1 MKTFNILLLS
11 VMLSVNSSA
20 TDILI
25 EAESFADRGGWV
37 VDNQSMRQMGS
48 PYLMAHGLGTPVADA
63 VTDFLVPKSGDYRVW
78 VRTRDW
84 IKTWGREGSPGRF
97 IVAFNSMALDSIFG
111 TERAEW
117 HWQDGG
123 TVALKKGRNR
133 ITLHDLTGFN
143 GRCDAVYL
151 TADLKKQP
159 GEDSVLG
166 GCPVRAPEAPPAE
179 AGEYDLVV
187 AGGGMAGCCAAIA
200 AARLGCKVALI
211 QNRPVLGG
219 NNSSEVRVGLSGR
232 IMQEPYPNLGNLL
245 DEFGTVG
252 YHNNVEAKENP
263 ETERSRQIAGI
274 LEQSPEKHIHNAG
287 PATNYEDEKKE
298 QLVRNEKNITLFLN
312 MQVIEAEKRDD
323 AISAVTGQDI
333 MTGRRYRFRGALFA
347 DCTGDGTLG
356 ALAGADCRM
365 GRESKAET
373 GEPRAPLEA
382 DSLVMGTSVQWYAT
396 ESTSASAFPDC
407 PWALAF
413 SDSTCSYSLRGDWD
427 WETGM
432 NSNQIEDIEYIR
444 DYGLRA
450 VFGNWSFLKNHSSR
464 KAEYAEKQ
472 LSWVAYIGGK
482 RESRRLLGDIILQE
496 QDVLQGVR
504 YEDASFTTT
513 WSVDLH
519 YPKPVEGMEEEPF
532 LSYASHEHIKPYAVP
547 YRCLYS
553 RNVSNLFMAGRNI
566 SVTHVALG
574 TVRVMRT
581 GAMMGE
587 VVGMAASI
595 CRNHKAKPRQVYQS
609 FLPEL
614 QELMKKGIGT
624 PGFGKLNVPK
634 KTD

>member
-1 MKTFNILLLS
+1 MKIFNILLLNI
-11 VMLSVNSSA
+11 MLSVNCSA

-25 EAESFADRGGWV
+25 EAESFADKGGWV
-37 VDNQSMRQMGS
+37 VDNQSMMQMGS
-48 PYLMAHGLGTPVADA
+48 PYLMAHGLGTPAADA
-63 VTDFLVPKSGDYRVW
+63 VTDFLVSKSGDYRVW

-84 IKTWGREGSPGRF
+84 VKTWDREGSPGRF

-133 ITLHDLTGFN
+133 IALHDLTGFN

-159 GEDSVLG
+159 GEVG
-166 GCPVRAPEAPPAE
+166 GCPVRVPEAPPAE

-245 DEFGTVG
+245 DEFGIVG

-274 LEQSPEKHIHNAG
+274 LKQSPEKHIHNAG

-312 MQVIEAEKRDD
+312 MQVIEAEKRGD
-323 AISAVTGQDI
+323 AISAVVGQDI
-333 MTGRRYRFRGALFA
+333 MTGRRYRFRGVLFA

-373 GEPRAPLEA
+373 GEPGAPSEA

-396 ESTSASAFPDC
+396 ESTSASTFPDC

-464 KAEYAEKQ
+464 KAEYADKQ

-482 RESRRLLGDIILQE
+482 RESRRLLGDVILQE
-496 QDVLQGVR
+496 QDVLQGTK

-532 LSYASHEHIKPYAVP
+532 LSYASHENIKPYTVP

-553 RNVSNLFMAGRNI
+553 RNVNNLFMAGRNI

-595 CRNHKAKPRQVYQS
+595 CRNHNVKPRQVYQS

-614 QELMKKGIGT
+614 QELMKKGVGT

-634 KTD
+634 RTD